1 MLQHNKLYCMVCKTK
16 HANWD
21 RMEESNGDA
30 EVDALSDW
38 KMVARCSDIAEN
50 DAVTVQLGKHQ
61 IAIFNVEGHYFATDA
76 FCTHARAPLVDG
88 YLDGEVIECPLH
100 QGRFNLRSGKALCSP
115 ATRDLRTFP
124 LRIDGGDIRIC
135 VS

>member
-30 EVDALSDW
+30 EVDSLSDW

-61 IAIFNVEGHYFATDA
+61 IAIFNAEVTTLLRMLFVR
-76 FCTHARAPLVDG
+76 THAR
-88 YLDGEVIECPLH
+88 
-100 QGRFNLRSGKALCSP
+100 RSWTAIS
-115 ATRDLRTFP
+115 TVR
-124 LRIDGGDIRIC
+124 
-135 VS
+135 